1 MSGSENSAGP
11 GLGLLTANLILR
23 QAAQQGQ
30 TEMEDTL
37 FNRQGFTLIEL
48 IAVLL
53 LIGILGALA
62 IPRFIELDATANL
75 RAVDAAVSEL
85 NGREGLI
92 WAAIKSSTDSD
103 PATVDD
109 EVWARMKNDPG
120 LTYPDLGDAY
130 KWVTLPD
137 KSGGGL
143 SFREIPE
150 VTLNRIP
157 SNTSAP
163 ARWSR

>member
-1 MSGSENSAGP
+1 
-11 GLGLLTANLILR
+11 
-23 QAAQQGQ
+23 
-30 TEMEDTL
+30 MEDYL

-75 RAVDAAVSEL
+75 RAIDAAVAEL

-92 WAAIKSSTDSD
+92 WAEIKTTIDYD
-103 PATVDD
+103 PVTGDD
-109 EVWARMKNDPG
+109 EIWTRMKNDPS

-130 KWVTLPD
+130 KWTTLPD

-143 SFREIPE
+143 RFRESPE
-150 VTLNRIP
+150 VTLNRIA
-157 SNTSAP
+157 SNMSQP

>member
-1 MSGSENSAGP
+1 
-11 GLGLLTANLILR
+11 
-23 QAAQQGQ
+23 
-30 TEMEDTL
+30 MEDYL
-37 FNRQGFTLIEL
+37 FNRQGFTLVEL

-62 IPRFIELDATANL
+62 IPRFIELDASANL

-92 WAAIKSSTDSD
+92 WAEIKTTIDYD
-103 PATVDD
+103 PLTGDD
-109 EVWARMKNDPG
+109 DIWTRMKNDPS

-130 KWVTLPD
+130 RWATLPD
-137 KSGGGL
+137 QTGGGL
-143 SFREIPE
+143 IFRESPE
-150 VTLNRIP
+150 VILNRI
-157 SNTSAP
+157 SSSMSAP

>member
-1 MSGSENSAGP
+1 MSGFENSAGP
-11 GLGLLTANLILR
+11 APGLLTANLILR
-23 QAAQQGQ
+23 QVAQQGQ
-30 TEMEDTL
+30 TEMGDYL

-62 IPRFIELDATANL
+62 MPRYIELDASANL

-85 NGREGLI
+85 NGRESLI
-92 WAAIKSSTDSD
+92 WAEIKTTIDYD
-103 PATVDD
+103 PITGDD
-109 EVWARMKNDPG
+109 DIWARMKNDPG

-130 KWVTLPD
+130 RWATLPD

-143 SFREIPE
+143 SFRESPE
-150 VTLNRIP
+150 VTLNRSP
-157 SNTSAP
+157 SSMSAP
-163 ARWSR
+163 ARWSQ